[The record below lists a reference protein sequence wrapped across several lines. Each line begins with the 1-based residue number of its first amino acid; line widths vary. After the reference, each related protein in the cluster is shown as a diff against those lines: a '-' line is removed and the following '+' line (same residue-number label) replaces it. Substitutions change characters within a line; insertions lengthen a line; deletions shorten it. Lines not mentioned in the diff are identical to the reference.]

1 MRELIGFDGAVE
13 CLAANGPVNLVLRGF
28 EMDAKGARSRHRAE
42 AFFSGATTGAGALNL
57 PPMLNGLWLFEL
69 AGPGPHRYLIR
80 AQELQLELEAASM
93 QLHRDAGREFFAA
106 VPPPAVPWRLRFGW
120 TLLLWLLR
128 LPIAARLLSWLRG
141 TR

>member
-13 CLAANGPVNLVLRGF
+13 CVAANGPVNLVLRGF
-28 EMDAKGARSRHRAE
+28 ETRGNGERSRHRAV
-42 AFFSGATTGAGALNL
+42 ALFSGATTPAGALNL
-57 PPMLNGLWLFEL
+57 PPLLNGLWLFEL